1 MKKIIFVVILFSF
14 IIVLFGCQSAVP
26 SDIPDD
32 LSPQEIIQQAQEY
45 YEKGNTAASEYMY
58 EILLDRYGT
67 DTTYLV
73 TGLYEI
79 AHIKVKA
86 RKYDQAEQMLN
97 QVLECY
103 DSYDASFIPA
113 KYRVLAQKDLEKIEK
128 SGKRKESK

>member
-1 MKKIIFVVILFSF
+1 MKKIIFVVFLISF
-14 IIVLFGCQSAVP
+14 ITVLFGCQSAVP
-26 SDIPDD
+26 SNISDD

-58 EILLDRYGT
+58 EVLLDRYGT

-79 AHIKVKA
+79 AHLKVKSK
-86 RKYDQAEQMLN
+86 KYAEAESMLN

-113 KYRVLAQKDLEKIEK
+113 KYRVLAQKDLEKIAK
-128 SGKRKESK
+128 AQQKYK